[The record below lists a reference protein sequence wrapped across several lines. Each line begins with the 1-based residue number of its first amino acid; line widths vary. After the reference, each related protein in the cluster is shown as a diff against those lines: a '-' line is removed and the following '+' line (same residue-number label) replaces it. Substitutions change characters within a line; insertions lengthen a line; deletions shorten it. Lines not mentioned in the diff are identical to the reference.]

1 MGGRGSSSG
10 IREGV
15 KVRASEK
22 RNADYAERTPEAF
35 KAAYDAVNRMKQAN
49 DYVKVSDMRDELG
62 WAKKEFDS
70 MIEKLRERGVIQ
82 MNLGDQHLLTKREY
96 ENGYTDAMMR
106 HFGMTY
112 GALTWTG

>member
-1 MGGRGSSSG
+1 MSRKAAWLKARRAR
-10 IREGV
+10 IRE
-15 KVRASEK
+15 EK
-22 RNADYAERTPEAF
+22 GETEYAKRTPENF
-35 KAAYDAVNRMKQAN
+35 KAAYDAVNSAKQAN

-62 WAKKEFDS
+62 WTKKEFDA
-70 MIEKLRERGVIQ
+70 MIERLRGSGTIQ
-82 MNLGDQHLLTKREY
+82 LNLGDQHLLTKREY

>member
-10 IREGV
+10 IRNEMRGST
-15 KVRASEK
+15 SEK
-22 RNADYAERTPEAF
+22 KNADYGDRTPEAF
-35 KAAYDAVNRMKQAN
+35 KAAYDAVNRHKDAN

-62 WAKKEFDS
+62 WSKKEFDA
-70 MIEKLRERGVIQ
+70 MIEQLRSSGKIQ

-96 ENGYTDAMMR
+96 ENGYTDELMQ